1 MEKLDNLGQPC
12 VQTYW
17 LVTYTFNWHPYLHV
31 RRNHSRGVE
40 TSSTIEILSEK
51 PLVVVYLRGMLIH
64 DLLGILH
71 SICTMESGHLRINL
85 LFFGMFIR
93 KELFDRALA
102 CSCLVYCKTRCKLD
116 VRSNLYGIKHRNCK
130 ILAVVAD
137 HVVFWSLFSHVE
149 NHHLA
154 WRGPNLRPEFQGDMD
169 AY

>member
-64 DLLGILH
+64 D
-71 SICTMESGHLRINL
+71 
-85 LFFGMFIR
+85 
-93 KELFDRALA
+93 
-102 CSCLVYCKTRCKLD
+102 
-116 VRSNLYGIKHRNCK
+116 
-130 ILAVVAD
+130 
-137 HVVFWSLFSHVE
+137 
-149 NHHLA
+149 
-154 WRGPNLRPEFQGDMD
+154 
-169 AY
+169 